1 MSDAEPN
8 TPQNMKQAY
17 KFVYDIFRQK
27 LKTLM
32 SQYGQQRIAKVT
44 LKLLFYPIIS
54 VALIQPIVLS
64 SSRESLQFHSFRM
77 LKN

>member
-17 KFVYDIFRQK
+17 EFVYDTFRQK

-32 SQYGQQRIAKVT
+32 SQYGQQRMAKVT
-44 LKLLFYPIIS
+44 LKLLLYPII
-54 VALIQPIVLS
+54 IQPIVLS
-64 SSRESLQFHSFRM
+64 QRRYSLQFYSFRM
-77 LKN
+77 LKH